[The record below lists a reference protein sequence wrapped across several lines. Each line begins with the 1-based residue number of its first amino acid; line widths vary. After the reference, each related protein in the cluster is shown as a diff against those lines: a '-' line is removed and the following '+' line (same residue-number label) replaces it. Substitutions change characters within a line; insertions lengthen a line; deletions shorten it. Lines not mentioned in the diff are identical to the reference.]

1 MQREMIFI
9 SAESRQSIVFSQR
22 SSLNHP
28 FGDLM
33 KKSATLIT
41 TALLTF
47 GFAAASM
54 AADAPKSGAT
64 ADTATSAPAA
74 KTKAKAKKTS
84 TKKQKKAT
92 TAAPATTK

>member
-1 MQREMIFI
+1 MIVI
-9 SAESRQSIVFSQR
+9 SAELRQSIVFSQR
-22 SSLNHP
+22 SSLYHP

-64 ADTATSAPAA
+64 ADSATSAPAA
-74 KTKAKAKKTS
+74 KTKAKKHTAA
-84 TKKQKKAT
+84 KKQKKAT
-92 TAAPATTK
+92 TAPATTK